1 MTMTTYSRKRKTYRE
16 TLELARQLS
25 LRDQR
30 RLRAELAKLSSTK
43 LVRPS
48 RDPKVILSARQLA
61 DEIRETAQLATAKQN
76 LDDGMRQL
84 RGRSWS

>member
-1 MTMTTYSRKRKTYRE
+1 MATYTRRRSAYSNA
-16 TLELARQLS
+16 LDLALKLS
-25 LRDQR
+25 VRDQR
-30 RLRAELAKLSSTK
+30 RLRAELAKYSRAK

-48 RDPKVILSARQLA
+48 RDPNVIRSARLLA
-61 DEIRETAQLATAKQN
+61 EEIRQIAQTATTTQS

>member
-1 MTMTTYSRKRKTYRE
+1 MATYARKHSTYKDA
-16 TLELARQLS
+16 LDLALQLPP
-25 LRDQR
+25 RDQR
-30 RLRAELAKLSSTK
+30 RLRAELAKASRAK

-48 RDPKVILSARQLA
+48 HDPNVIRAARLLA
-61 DEIRETAQLATAKQN
+61 DEIRQTARAATTKQS

>member
-1 MTMTTYSRKRKTYRE
+1 MTTYTRRRANYRE
-16 TLELARQLS
+16 ALELARQLS

-30 RLRAELAKLSSTK
+30 RLRAELAKLSSVH

-48 RDPKVILSARQLA
+48 RDPKVILSARLLA
-61 DEIRETAQLATAKQN
+61 DKIRKIVQSATADQS
-76 LDDGMRQL
+76 LDGGMRQL